1 MSLSMTVPTV
11 SFHMVMSLSMTVP
24 TVSFHMAALMSLSLN
39 AYCLMSLSMTVPTV
53 SFHMAA
59 IMSVF
64 ECAYCLMS
72 LSMTVPTVSFHM
84 AALMSLSLN
93 VPTVSCLCLW
103 TVPTVSFH
111 MAALMSLLIN
121 KGAWVYFND
130 FFFCHGHEGNTF
142 CDFLLASM
150 SDKTLPKC
158 RSGDL
163 LLKERICSKG
173 SKLFPLRVDP
183 TEEREIKGRVASHES
198 VTIHLTD
205 VALC

>member
-1 MSLSMTVPTV
+1 M
-11 SFHMVMSLSMTVP
+11 
-24 TVSFHMAALMSLSLN
+24 
-39 AYCLMSLSMTVPTV
+39 
-53 SFHMAA
+53 
-59 IMSVF
+59 
-64 ECAYCLMS
+64 
-72 LSMTVPTVSFHM
+72 
-84 AALMSLSLN
+84 
-93 VPTVSCLCLW
+93 PTVSCLCLL

-130 FFFCHGHEGNTF
+130 FFFSAMVMKGNTF

-183 TEEREIKGRVASHES
+183 TVERDINGRVASPES

-205 VALC
+205 MELC